1 MQSRNR
7 DRKQEVNKM
16 KQDLKDYIQKLGK
29 LGKDRFILLFLAG
42 ILLVVIAMPLPQEK
56 QNSKQSTTKNQA
68 AADQTTAVNDKGGA
82 GGETE
87 LTTTQYGAYLQK
99 QLETFLSSVEGV
111 GKVKV
116 CLTMQTSRELVPAHN
131 TPYTRKN
138 EEETDE
144 NGKRTLTETQ
154 NDAEIIL
161 YEQADGSQS
170 PLIIRQIE
178 PTVRGVVVAAQ
189 GAGSQKVQNE
199 IVELLEALFGIEAHK
214 IKIVKLTT

>member
-1 MQSRNR
+1 M
-7 DRKQEVNKM
+7 
-16 KQDLKDYIQKLGK
+16 
-29 LGKDRFILLFLAG
+29 
-42 ILLVVIAMPLPQEK
+42 
-56 QNSKQSTTKNQA
+56 
-68 AADQTTAVNDKGGA
+68 
-82 GGETE
+82 
-87 LTTTQYGAYLQK
+87 QYGAYLQK

-111 GKVKV
+111 GRVKV
-116 CLTMQTSRELVPAHN
+116 CLTMQTSKELVPAHN
-131 TPYTRKN
+131 TPYTRKS

-154 NDAEIIL
+154 NDAQIIL

>member
-1 MQSRNR
+1 
-7 DRKQEVNKM
+7 M
-16 KQDLKDYIQKLGK
+16 KPDLKDYIQKLGK

-42 ILLVVIAMPLPQEK
+42 ILLVIIAMPIPQDK
-56 QNSKQSTTKNQA
+56 QSSKQWTTKNQTA
-68 AADQTTAVNDKGGA
+68 TDQTAGGNKA
-82 GGETE
+82 DSIVGETE
-87 LTTTQYGAYLQK
+87 LTTMQYGVYLQK

-116 CLTMQTSRELVPAHN
+116 CLTMQTSKELVPAHN
-131 TPYTRKN
+131 TPYTRKS
-138 EEETDE
+138 EEETDG

-154 NDAEIIL
+154 NDAQIIL

>member
-1 MQSRNR
+1 
-7 DRKQEVNKM
+7 M
-16 KQDLKDYIQKLGK
+16 KPDLKNYIQKLGK

-42 ILLVVIAMPLPQEK
+42 ILLIIIAMPLPQEK
-56 QNSKQSTTKNQA
+56 QGSKQNATKKQT
-68 AADQTTAVNDKGGA
+68 AADQSAGGNETGSA
-82 GGETE
+82 AGETE
-87 LTTTQYGAYLQK
+87 MTTMQYGAYLQK
-99 QLETFLSSVEGV
+99 QLETFLSSVDGV

-116 CLTMQTSRELVPAHN
+116 CLTMQASKELVPAHN
-131 TPYTRKN
+131 TPYTRKS
-138 EEETDE
+138 EEEMDE

-154 NDAEIIL
+154 NDAQIIL

-189 GAGSQKVQNE
+189 GAGSPKVQNE

>member
-1 MQSRNR
+1 
-7 DRKQEVNKM
+7 M
-16 KQDLKDYIQKLGK
+16 KPDLKDYIQKLGK

-42 ILLVVIAMPLPQEK
+42 ILLVIIAMPIPQDK
-56 QNSKQSTTKNQA
+56 LSSKQWTTKNQTA
-68 AADQTTAVNDKGGA
+68 TENKADSIA
-82 GGETE
+82 GETE
-87 LTTTQYGAYLQK
+87 LTTMQYGVYLQK
-99 QLETFLSSVEGV
+99 QLETFLNSVEGV

-116 CLTMQTSRELVPAHN
+116 CLTMQTSKELVPAHN
-131 TPYTRKN
+131 TPYTRKS

-154 NDAEIIL
+154 NDAQIIL

>member
-1 MQSRNR
+1 
-7 DRKQEVNKM
+7 M
-16 KQDLKDYIQKLGK
+16 KPDLKDYIQKLGK

-42 ILLVVIAMPLPQEK
+42 ILLVIIAMPIPQDK
-56 QNSKQSTTKNQA
+56 LSSKQWTTKNQTA
-68 AADQTTAVNDKGGA
+68 TDQTA
-82 GGETE
+82 GENKADSIAGETE
-87 LTTTQYGAYLQK
+87 LTTMQYGVYLQK
-99 QLETFLSSVEGV
+99 QLETFLNSVEGV

-116 CLTMQTSRELVPAHN
+116 CLTMHTSKELVPANN
-131 TPYTRKN
+131 TPYTRKS

-154 NDAEIIL
+154 NDAQIIL

>member
-1 MQSRNR
+1 M
-7 DRKQEVNKM
+7 
-16 KQDLKDYIQKLGK
+16 
-29 LGKDRFILLFLAG
+29 
-42 ILLVVIAMPLPQEK
+42 
-56 QNSKQSTTKNQA
+56 
-68 AADQTTAVNDKGGA
+68 
-82 GGETE
+82 
-87 LTTTQYGAYLQK
+87 QYGVYLQK

-116 CLTMQTSRELVPAHN
+116 CLTMQTSKELVPAHN
-131 TPYTRKN
+131 TPYTRKS

-154 NDAEIIL
+154 NDAQIIL

>member
-1 MQSRNR
+1 
-7 DRKQEVNKM
+7 M
-16 KQDLKDYIQKLGK
+16 KPDLKDYIQKLGK

-56 QNSKQSTTKNQA
+56 QNSKQWTTKNQA
-68 AADQTTAVNDKGGA
+68 ATDQTA
-82 GGETE
+82 GENKADSIAGDTE
-87 LTTTQYGAYLQK
+87 LTTMQYGAYLQK

-111 GKVKV
+111 GRGKV
-116 CLTMQTSRELVPAHN
+116 CLTRQTSKELVPAHN
-131 TPYTRKN
+131 TPYTRKS

-154 NDAEIIL
+154 NDAQIIL

-199 IVELLEALFGIEAHK
+199 IVELREALFGIEAHK

>member
-1 MQSRNR
+1 M
-7 DRKQEVNKM
+7 
-16 KQDLKDYIQKLGK
+16 
-29 LGKDRFILLFLAG
+29 
-42 ILLVVIAMPLPQEK
+42 
-56 QNSKQSTTKNQA
+56 
-68 AADQTTAVNDKGGA
+68 
-82 GGETE
+82 
-87 LTTTQYGAYLQK
+87 
-99 QLETFLSSVEGV
+99 
-111 GKVKV
+111 
-116 CLTMQTSRELVPAHN
+116 
-131 TPYTRKN
+131 
-138 EEETDE
+138 E

-154 NDAEIIL
+154 NDAQIIL